1 MSTSSELR
9 LTNNKEEDI
18 IKVTKSLE
26 GRGILLKGATKKINN
41 QKGRLL
47 IFFITIRING
57 SCVSSWSRYSKII
70 FGSGTTLL
78 FSNEELDD
86 IMKID
91 DSLKGSVYW

>member
-9 LTNNKEEDI
+9 LTNNKEKDI

-47 IFFITIRING
+47 IFFYYNQ
-57 SCVSSWSRYSKII
+57 
-70 FGSGTTLL
+70 
-78 FSNEELDD
+78 D
-86 IMKID
+86 
-91 DSLKGSVYW
+91 

>member
-9 LTNNKEEDI
+9 LTNNKEKDI

-47 IFFITIRING
+47 IFFLLQ
-57 SCVSSWSRYSKII
+57 
-70 FGSGTTLL
+70 SGLTAAASAADRGIQKQ
-78 FSNEELDD
+78 FSDQGQHYCFPKKN
-86 IMKID
+86 
-91 DSLKGSVYW
+91 